1 VRHLA
6 AALTLLLIAAAST
19 SLVWADD
26 RESPWFGTDT
36 EGETTV
42 RLYFFWTETCP
53 HCRRARPFVE
63 GLAKEFGWLDVY
75 SLPLSEDRPNAVA
88 LFLRMTEA
96 LGQTSPGVP
105 AFAYCGRMVI
115 GFGDAETTGA
125 DLREALVA
133 CHDRMSRSV
142 TPTPAPPQAVPIT
155 LPLFGPT
162 DPGTV
167 SLPLFTVMIAA
178 VDAFNPCAFFVLMF
192 LMSLL
197 VHARKRRRMAV
208 IGGIFVLTSGLLYFA
223 FMAAWL
229 NVFLLIGELKWVT
242 TLAALFALVLA
253 AINIKDYFWFKRG
266 VSLGIPET
274 AKPSLF
280 ARMRTLAVAESWP
293 VLLLGSVM
301 LAVAANTYEL
311 LCTAG
316 FPMLFTRVLT
326 MHEVSDFARYLY
338 LALYNVVYVIPLLG
352 IATAFLIAFR
362 SRKLQEREGRTL
374 KLLSGLM
381 MLGLGLALLLIPQ
394 ALSDIRA
401 AMGIVLAA
409 VAATAV
415 IAVLDRRHVSS

>member
-1 VRHLA
+1 
-6 AALTLLLIAAAST
+6 
-19 SLVWADD
+19 
-26 RESPWFGTDT
+26 
-36 EGETTV
+36 
-42 RLYFFWTETCP
+42 
-53 HCRRARPFVE
+53 
-63 GLAKEFGWLDVY
+63 
-75 SLPLSEDRPNAVA
+75 
-88 LFLRMTEA
+88 
-96 LGQTSPGVP
+96 
-105 AFAYCGRMVI
+105 
-115 GFGDAETTGA
+115 
-125 DLREALVA
+125 
-133 CHDRMSRSV
+133 
-142 TPTPAPPQAVPIT
+142 
-155 LPLFGPT
+155 
-162 DPGTV
+162 
-167 SLPLFTVMIAA
+167 LPLFTVMIAA

-352 IATAFLIAFR
+352 IATAFLITFR

-415 IAVLDRRHVSS
+415 IAVLDRRHVST